1 MLDNHA
7 LQQTQT
13 LIREVGLYIQNES
26 DRIRLKDIKSKA
38 LNSLVTY
45 VDQEAER
52 QLVAGLRD
60 LLPHA
65 GFLAEEGTVKTD
77 ATKNRRWIID
87 PLDGTTNFLH
97 GVPAYA
103 VSVALEI
110 DGVLELG
117 IIYDIPHDQLFFAQ
131 KGQGA
136 TKNGQAIQL
145 SQNSSLADSL
155 IATGFPYTTF
165 EHQDEYM
172 QFFAHLM
179 PRCRGLRRLGS
190 AAIDLAYT
198 AEGIF
203 HGFYESGLHPWDVA
217 AGALIVREAGG
228 RVTDYRGSPYFM
240 KNQQI
245 LAASP
250 SLHLQLQREISQFL

>member
-1 MLDNHA
+1 MLDTHA

-13 LIREVGLYIQNES
+13 LIREVGLYILNQS
-26 DRIRLKDIKSKA
+26 DRVRQKDIKTKA

-52 QLVAGLRD
+52 QLVMGLRD
-60 LLPHA
+60 ILPDA
-65 GFLAEEGTVKTD
+65 GFLVEEETVQTTAKD
-77 ATKNRRWIID
+77 QRWIID

-103 VSVALEI
+103 VSVALETNGKI
-110 DGVLELG
+110 QLG
-117 IIYDIPHDQLFFAQ
+117 IVYDIPHDQLFFAQ
-131 KGQGA
+131 LGQGA
-136 TKNGQAIQL
+136 SKNGKALQV
-145 SQNSSLADSL
+145 SQNPRLADSL

-165 EHQDEYM
+165 KHQDNYL

-203 HGFYESGLHPWDVA
+203 QGFYESGLHPWDVA

-228 RVTDYRGSPYFM
+228 QVTDYRGGHHFIE
-240 KNQQI
+240 NQEI

-250 SLHLQLQREISQFL
+250 SLHAQLQREISQFL